1 MEHLPISVTPH
12 WGHLKNVIPFPT
24 NLLPHE
30 LQTFSFSIAIARARL
45 DFLYKYI
52 RGLEALRIFVS
63 GKADK

>member
-52 RGLEALRIFVS
+52 RGFCGYEYLL
-63 GKADK
+63 D